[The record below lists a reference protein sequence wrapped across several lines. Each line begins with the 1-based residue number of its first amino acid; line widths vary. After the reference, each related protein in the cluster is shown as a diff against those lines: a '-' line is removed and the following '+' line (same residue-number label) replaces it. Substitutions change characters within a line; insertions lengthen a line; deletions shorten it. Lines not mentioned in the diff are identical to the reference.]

1 MQRQP
6 QDDEDGK
13 DRNGSIERRILF
25 EGRKPVIIDR
35 HDPGQAYPRLKII
48 GQMQILGGLCDRI
61 CRRASRLG

>member
-35 HDPGQAYPRLKII
+35 HDPGQADPRLII
-48 GQMQILGGLCDRI
+48 AGEFEIPNR
-61 CRRASRLG
+61 